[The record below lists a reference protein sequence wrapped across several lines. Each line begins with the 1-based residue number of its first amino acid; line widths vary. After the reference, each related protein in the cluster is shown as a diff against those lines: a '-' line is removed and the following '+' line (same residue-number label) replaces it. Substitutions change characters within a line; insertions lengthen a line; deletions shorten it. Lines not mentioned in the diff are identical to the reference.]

1 MHLMFVCEKY
11 LFLDAKCFPRVKL
24 EDNCKI
30 LGRDTVSGQTNKHIF
45 HQMGPIEFIILQKF
59 CNARKKLFTNSSAFV
74 ARIFKWYDFLNMSL
88 VL

>member
-11 LFLDAKCFPRVKL
+11 LFLNAKCFPRVKL

-45 HQMGPIEFIILQKF
+45 YQMGPIGFIILQKF
-59 CNARKKLFTNSSAFV
+59 CNARKKTVYEQLSVCCA
-74 ARIFKWYDFLNMSL
+74 DL
-88 VL
+88 